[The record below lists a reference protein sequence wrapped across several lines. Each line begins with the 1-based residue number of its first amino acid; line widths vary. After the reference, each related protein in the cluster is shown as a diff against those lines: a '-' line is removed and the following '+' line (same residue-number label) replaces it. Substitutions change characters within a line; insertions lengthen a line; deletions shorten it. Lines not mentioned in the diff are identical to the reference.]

1 MSVQRRLTR
10 VGGKCT
16 NDRPPNPSATA
27 VQAYGFYDDINKVL
41 DFYIGLVPAETRKA
55 AEKMLPDKR
64 ATLPK
69 FLFKEKNVLMREKVA
84 IS

>member
-1 MSVQRRLTR
+1 M
-10 VGGKCT
+10 
-16 NDRPPNPSATA
+16 
-27 VQAYGFYDDINKVL
+27 L

-69 FLFKEKNVLMREKVA
+69 FLFKEKNALMREKVA